1 MNGVCAQHDPHNAKS
16 TSVRASHIAHCG
28 GYIILMRLCIGP
40 NFSYMRQMDTP
51 PRLTDRPAL
60 LRNRLRADALF
71 LQAAAADDVQE
82 RLELVN
88 RTFISPA
95 VVTGFPAAWR
105 EWMPSATLI
114 DDRETLDLQEGAHDL
129 VIHALSL
136 HWADDPIGQLV
147 QCRRALKPDG
157 LFIATLFAGQT
168 LHELRS
174 VLAEAEVA
182 QTGGLSPRILP
193 MGEVRDLGGL
203 LQRAGFALPVADMNQ
218 LTVTYDTPIHL
229 MRDLRAM
236 GESNA
241 MDGRQRHPTRR
252 TIFAQAM
259 SRYAETYAMDDSRI
273 PATFEIAVLT
283 GWAPSETQQQPLRPG
298 SATTRLADAL
308 GTTETALKRSND

>member
-1 MNGVCAQHDPHNAKS
+1 MAG
-16 TSVRASHIAHCG
+16 
-28 GYIILMRLCIGP
+28 
-40 NFSYMRQMDTP
+40 MDTP
-51 PRLTDRPAL
+51 PRLTDRTAL
-60 LRNRLRADALF
+60 TRNRARADAMF
-71 LQAAAADDVQE
+71 LQAQAADDVHE
-82 RLELVN
+82 RLIEVN
-88 RTFISPA
+88 RTFNSPA
-95 VVTGFPAAWR
+95 VVTGFPAAWSD
-105 EWMPSATLI
+105 WMPSATVVP
-114 DDRETLDLQEGAHDL
+114 DTETLALAEGQHDL

-203 LQRAGFALPVADMNQ
+203 LQRAGFALPVADMTP

-236 GESNA
+236 GEGNA
-241 MDGRQRHPTRR
+241 MDQRRRMPTRR

-259 SRYAETYAMDDSRI
+259 ERYAAAFAMDDGRI
-273 PATFEIAVLT
+273 PATFEIATLT
-283 GWAPSETQQQPLRPG
+283 GWAPSDTQQMPLRPG

-308 GTTETALKRSND
+308 GTRETPLNGSKD